1 MLKPAALLA
10 IAAAPLV
17 ACSPLKILNVVV
29 PAAGYEFTRDIAYR
43 QRPRQRLD
51 VYTPSRDL
59 PAPVVVFFYGGRW
72 SDGAKAEYR
81 FVGQALASRGLVA
94 VIADYRVYPQVRFPA
109 FVEDGAKA
117 VRWTHRHVA
126 RYGGRPEC
134 MFLMGHSAGAHIAAL
149 LTLRESYLRSQDV
162 PLTAVRGMIGL
173 AGPYDFLPL
182 TASDLKDIFA
192 PAGDLRRTQPIRFVG
207 GDEPPLLLMTG
218 ADDTKVKPANSI
230 NLARRVREVGG
241 RARLVQYPGRGHAGI
256 LLALA
261 APLRWLAPVLRDAS
275 GFISRRCPDRYP
287 DTR

>member
-1 MLKPAALLA
+1 MIKPAALLA
-10 IAAAPLV
+10 TAAMLLV
-17 ACSPLKILNVVV
+17 ACSPLKLLNTVV
-29 PAAGYEFTRDIAYR
+29 PSAGYELTHDIAYGK
-43 QRPRQRLD
+43 RPRQHLD
-51 VYTPSRDL
+51 VYTPARDL

-72 SDGAKAEYR
+72 SSGVKAEYR

-117 VRWTHRHVA
+117 VRWTHRNVA

-134 MFLMGHSAGAHIAAL
+134 VFLMGHSAGAHIAAL
-149 LTLRESYLRSQDV
+149 LTLRETYLRSQDV
-162 PLTAVRGMIGL
+162 PLTAVRGMVGL

-192 PAGDLRRTQPIRFVG
+192 TARDPRRTQPIHFAG

-218 ADDTKVKPANSI
+218 SDDTQVRPANSI
-230 NLARRVREVGG
+230 NLARRVRDAGG
-241 RARLVQYPGRGHAGI
+241 RARLMLYPERGHAGI

-261 APLRWLAPVLRDAS
+261 APLRWLAPVLRDSS
-275 GFISRRCPDRYP
+275 GFVRRRCAPRP
-287 DTR
+287 SGTR